1 MIKAESNKTI
11 IPGIAGNPQS
21 CDDAGGFYGRSVNT
35 AQGKTYI
42 PNAYRPNGTKQ
53 EETNTSPRVKNI
65 ELQERVIAGV
75 LYSMSR
81 LYTGEIFPIYV
92 GRNTIGRDKG
102 CDICLQ
108 EESVSTNHAVLLVR
122 NIENEERQ
130 TEMTVSITD
139 YDSEYGTKV
148 GDEPLGFDKVTCYEH
163 DIISIGRCYKFML
176 CLFDAPAYGMYVDEN
191 FRQAHTPDED
201 TSDTS
206 KLASQPNLPLPE
218 LQYTVSEPIAGSE
231 SIPDF
236 YKPSRKSKK
245 KAAPANETIINKT
258 IRKK

>member
-1 MIKAESNKTI
+1 MVKAESNKTI
-11 IPGIAGNPQS
+11 IPGIADKPQS
-21 CDDAGGFYGRSVNT
+21 CNDTGGFYGRSGNAT
-35 AQGKTYI
+35 QGKTYI
-42 PNAYRPNGTKQ
+42 PNAYRPTGSKQ
-53 EETNTSPRVKNI
+53 EDTNTSPKQKGI

-75 LYSMSR
+75 LYSISR

-102 CDICLQ
+102 CDIRLQ
-108 EESVSTNHAVLLVR
+108 EESVSPNHAVLLVR
-122 NIENEERQ
+122 NIENEEGQ

-148 GDEPLGFDKVTCYEH
+148 GDEPLGFDKATCYDH
-163 DIISIGRCYKFML
+163 DIISIGECYKFML
-176 CLFDAPAYGMYVDEN
+176 CLFDAPTYGMYVDEN
-191 FRQAHTPDED
+191 FRQTHTLDD
-201 TSDTS
+201 DASDTS
-206 KLASQPNLPLPE
+206 KLASQQNLPWQDI
-218 LQYTVSEPIAGSE
+218 QYTASEPVAGSE

-245 KAAPANETIINKT
+245 KAAPANEAITNKI